1 MNDLQISIIQEV
13 KNFLD
18 IKDIEDPMELQKILY
33 DYRNSVHPDKIQNE
47 ELKEDAEE
55 QFKISNDLFQKLW
68 RYIQEQKKF
77 NKKSDLILY
86 KNDYELLDIKQNL
99 IMKDDKIKNL
109 KDKINDNMNEIADL
123 KTQID
128 KLKKETLDE
137 ETDRL
142 VALYK
147 PSTGSLVTWG
157 ITFILSVLIVLLS
170 KIDQIADILKSYPI
184 FEQLLLNYLMWMT
197 FAIITFWII
206 IKYFKKNI
214 FINLSYKVKGINF
227 IKKYSTSQ
235 YADYWDIK
243 ETKIF
248 NGIQDQ
254 LVPKNRF
261 AKFFTTKIFKI
272 YDDNS
277 LEVLKNIFI
286 YNLINKGFLKIA
298 NTDKLDRIFKYVN

>member
-68 RYIQEQKKF
+68 RYIQEAKKLK
-77 NKKSDLILY
+77 KKSDLILY